1 MAKHTKQLRKLFKHT
16 LRENMKHLY
25 VMPTGD
31 PNKDF
36 DGFHT
41 IIEKDIAENENL
53 YPTSGP
59 EV

>member
-16 LRENMKHLY
+16 LLENVKHLY

-36 DGFHT
+36 DGFYT
-41 IIEKDIAENENL
+41 IIEKDMAKEK
-53 YPTSGP
+53 
-59 EV
+59 

>member
-1 MAKHTKQLRKLFKHT
+1 MAKHTKQLRKLFKHS

-41 IIEKDIAENENL
+41 IIEKDIEK
-53 YPTSGP
+53 GK
-59 EV
+59 

>member
-16 LRENMKHLY
+16 LQENMKHLY

-36 DGFHT
+36 DGFYT
-41 IIEKDIAENENL
+41 IIEKDIAKEK
-53 YPTSGP
+53 
-59 EV
+59 

>member
-1 MAKHTKQLRKLFKHT
+1 MVKHTKQLRKLFKHT

-36 DGFHT
+36 DGFYT
-41 IIEKDIAENENL
+41 IIEKDIEK
-53 YPTSGP
+53 GK
-59 EV
+59 